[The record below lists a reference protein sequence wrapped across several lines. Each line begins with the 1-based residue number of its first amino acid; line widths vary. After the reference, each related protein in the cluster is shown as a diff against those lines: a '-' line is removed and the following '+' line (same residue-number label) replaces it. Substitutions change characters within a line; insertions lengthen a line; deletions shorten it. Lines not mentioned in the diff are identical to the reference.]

1 VVYSGALALGNAT
14 ARPDTSPAGANDW
27 GCRPSPAHP
36 EPVVLAHGTVE
47 NMTYNWF
54 TLAPLLRNAGYC
66 VFALNY
72 GQEPGVH
79 VGLPGS
85 AESGGVAPVAESAH
99 QLAAFV
105 DRVLGATGASKVD
118 IVGHSQGGMMPRYY
132 LKYLGGSSKVDT
144 LVGLA
149 PSNHGT
155 TVEGLSRLPGV
166 PFLLAAGMGPS
177 VKDQMYGSDFLTD
190 LNAGG
195 DTVPG
200 VRYTVIATRYDDV
213 VTPYTSAFLSGPE
226 VTNIDLQ
233 QQCPQDGSD
242 HLAISFDANALRD
255 ALNALDPEHARPPEC
270 RPTTPVNGG

>member
-1 VVYSGALALGNAT
+1 
-14 ARPDTSPAGANDW
+14 
-27 GCRPSPAHP
+27 
-36 EPVVLAHGTVE
+36 
-47 NMTYNWF
+47 
-54 TLAPLLRNAGYC
+54 
-66 VFALNY
+66 
-72 GQEPGVH
+72 VH
-79 VGLPGS
+79 AGLPGS
-85 AESGGVAPVAESAH
+85 TESGGVAPVAESAH

-132 LKYLGGSSKVDT
+132 LKYLGGASKVDN

-166 PFLLAAGMGPS
+166 PFLLATGMGPS
-177 VKDQMYGSDFLTD
+177 VRDQMYGSDFLTD

-270 RPTTPVNGG
+270 RPTAPVNGG